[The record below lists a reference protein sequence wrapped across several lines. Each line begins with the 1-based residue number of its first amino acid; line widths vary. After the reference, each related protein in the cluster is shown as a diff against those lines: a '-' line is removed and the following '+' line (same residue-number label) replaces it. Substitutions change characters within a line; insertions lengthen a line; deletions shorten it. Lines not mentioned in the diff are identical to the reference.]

1 MRPFLTQLRA
11 LTRGHEFTSLSTG
24 IIIAM
29 CAGLLLPALIGGL
42 VLTGLRQEQIDREAQ
57 LHLEDK
63 VQLLA
68 NSLVDPVW
76 NVDTRGA
83 RTIADASML
92 DPQVVRITV
101 KDPYQE
107 SYLNIERPERRLG
120 VSRLAQRDL
129 MRGNERVG
137 SIEVET
143 DNGLRQLELGQ
154 DRRAYFSVLLGQ
166 FLLSLVLILMAVRLR
181 VLRPLA
187 RLTDFS
193 NQLASGD
200 LEHPV
205 NWQQSDE
212 IGRLAGQLEQMR
224 SGLRTAFAEQE
235 AILNNVQVGVLFLRE
250 RTIQLANRHAEQIF
264 GYAPGGMVNQS
275 TQIIYLSDNQY
286 STIGERAYS
295 SIGELQGRYEE
306 EVQLKRLDG
315 STFLSHMRGCALDPE
330 VPAAGSIWVVEDITQ
345 RKSAEEK
352 IRHLA
357 FYDTLTELPNR
368 RLILDRLGHAL
379 ISSARHQKHCALLL
393 IDLDNF
399 KSLNDT
405 QGHDVGD
412 QLLIAVAAR
421 LAASIRQVD
430 TVARM
435 GGDEFMVLLEDLDE
449 AELAAVQAESVARK
463 IITALNEPYLLNANL
478 NGNSHH
484 QHNHHSTSSIG
495 ITLFCGDA
503 VSVDELMKRADTAMY
518 QAKAAGRNTLRFFD
532 PAMQAV
538 VTARASMEKGLHKAI
553 EAQQFL
559 LHYQAQVNSSGLV
572 LGAEVLLRWQD
583 PERGLVSPAEF
594 IPLAEETGLI
604 LPIGQWVLET
614 ACLQLAAWSARREMA
629 DLTIAVNVSAR
640 QFHHKDF
647 VSQVLDVLDKTGA
660 NPRRLK
666 LELTESL
673 LVDDV
678 EAIITKM
685 GVLKR
690 KGVGFSLDDFGT
702 GYSSLSYLKR
712 LPLDQLKI
720 DQSFVHDIS
729 TDPNDAA
736 IVRAVVA
743 LAQNLGLTVIAE
755 GVETPDQRDFLAS
768 HGCLNY
774 QGYFF
779 SRPLP
784 LEEFERFCRTPLN

>member
-1 MRPFLTQLRA
+1 MHRILKRLRVLTS
-11 LTRGHEFTSLSTG
+11 GHELTSLSTG

-42 VLTGLRQEQIDREAQ
+42 VLTGLRQEQIDKEAQ
-57 LHLEDK
+57 SHLDDK

-68 NSLVDPVW
+68 KSLVDPLW

-107 SYLNIERPERRLG
+107 NYLNIERPERRLG
-120 VSRLAQRDL
+120 VSRLARRDL
-129 MRGNERVG
+129 MHGSERVG

-143 DNGLRQLELGQ
+143 DNGLRQMDLRQ

-166 FLLSLVLILMAVRLR
+166 ILLSLVLILLAVRLR
-181 VLRPLA
+181 ILRPLA

-193 NQLASGD
+193 NQLASGN
-200 LEHPV
+200 LEHPLS
-205 NWQQSDE
+205 WQQSDE
-212 IGRLAGQLEQMR
+212 IGRLAGQLDQMR
-224 SGLRTAFAEQE
+224 HGLRTAFAEQE

-250 RTIQLANRHAEQIF
+250 RSILLANRHAEQIF
-264 GYAPGGMVNQS
+264 GYAPGAMVGQS

-295 SIGELQGRYEE
+295 SIGELRGRYEE
-306 EVQLKRLDG
+306 EVQLKRQDG

-330 VPAAGSIWVVEDITQ
+330 VPEAGSIWVVEDITQ

-379 ISSARHQKHCALLL
+379 ISSARHHKHCALLL

-463 IITALNEPYLLNANL
+463 IIAGLNEPYLLNVNL
-478 NGNSHH
+478 NGNTRH
-484 QHNHHSTSSIG
+484 QHSHHSTSSIG

-538 VTARASMEKGLHKAI
+538 VTARASMEKGLHQAI
-553 EAQQFL
+553 EKQQFL
-559 LHYQAQVNSSGLV
+559 LHYQAQVNAAGLV

-614 ACLQLAAWSARREMA
+614 ACQQLAAWSTRLEMA

-647 VSQVLDVLDKTGA
+647 VSQVLAVLDQTGA

-685 GVLKR
+685 GVLKK

-755 GVETPDQRDFLAS
+755 GVETTAQRDFLAS
-768 HGCLNY
+768 HGCQHY
-774 QGYFF
+774 QGYYF

-784 LEEFERFCRTPLN
+784 LEEFEQFCRTPLN